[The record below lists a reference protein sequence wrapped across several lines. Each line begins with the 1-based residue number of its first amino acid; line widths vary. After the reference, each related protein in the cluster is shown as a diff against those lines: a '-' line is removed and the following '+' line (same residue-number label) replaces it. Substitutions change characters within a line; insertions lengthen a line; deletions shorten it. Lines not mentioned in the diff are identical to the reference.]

1 MAYIICKHCG
11 CQMSD
16 KSEACPVCGA
26 SINDNEEAPS
36 ITIES
41 ERTSFSKTRTKFLI
55 IGISIIAITAIIV
68 AFIMVRNNK
77 KETEL
82 HGITLSEAYLRMEVV
97 YYNDNNLPFDEETM
111 KALLYAGF
119 ETDNVKMMKKAMVRR
134 IKRLNLGEF
143 GLIPYDMPGVIEFI
157 DKIYD
162 CKDPEKKLEEHKRIE
177 EAKQKVKKETEV
189 LVSEIKRQILE
200 AFKKGTIHNLMT
212 PDFKSAEQAAME
224 AQARNGIYFDVDIF
238 YHTQDEL
245 PDMIDV
251 SEVNLIDKDKAYV
264 KVVFTFRNDGGNI
277 LDSTIDNTI
286 LFVIRDKQA
295 SNSKNAKWL
304 VDDIVELNGGIV
316 SYSEKASMREFAAD
330 DNGWGQY
337 VVIDG
342 SGLRLRLGPSTNAD
356 TFKWPDG
363 TNRHPKVGDKFL
375 YLGESGDFYKI
386 DFNGNELWVSKQY
399 THIAN

>member
-1 MAYIICKHCG
+1 MSYITCKHCG

-26 SINDNEEAPS
+26 SINDNEEALS
-36 ITIES
+36 ITVES
-41 ERTSFSKTRTKFLI
+41 KRTSSSKTRTKFLI
-55 IGISIIAITAIIV
+55 VGISIIAITAIIV

-111 KALLYAGF
+111 KALLYASF
-119 ETDNVKMMKKAMVRR
+119 ETDNVKMLKKSVVRR
-134 IKRLNLGEF
+134 IKRLNMADF
-143 GLIPYDMPGVIEFI
+143 GLTIPDMPNAIEFV
-157 DKIYD
+157 DKIYN
-162 CKDPEKKLEEHKRIE
+162 CKDPEKKLEEQKRIE
-177 EAKQKVKKETEV
+177 EEKQKVEKETEV
-189 LVSEIKRQILE
+189 LISEIKRQILE
-200 AFKKGTIHNLMT
+200 AFKKGTIYDLMT
-212 PDFKSAEQAAME
+212 PDFKSAENAAME
-224 AQARNGIYFDVDIF
+224 AQAKNGIYFDADIF

-264 KVVFTFRNDGGNI
+264 KVVFAFRNDWGNS
-277 LDSTIDNTI
+277 LDCTIDNTI
-286 LFVIRDKQA
+286 LFVVQDKQT

-342 SGLRLRLGPSTNAD
+342 SGLRLRLEPTTNAD

-375 YLGESGDFYKI
+375 YLGESGDFYEI
-386 DFNGNELWVSKQY
+386 DFNGTALWVSKQY
-399 THIAN
+399 THLE